1 MENVK
6 KFVAE
11 RARHQRQFERRV
23 NNRQMQTQESK
34 IDTGSALDADPGK
47 ALDASLVVTE
57 YSGTK
62 SDKHD
67 TSNSSRTYLTH
78 AVDAD
83 IRPVDDQVPF
93 AEVQLTAQ
101 HNVLANEQQH
111 TDQSEPRYDTYL
123 LEMVDSN
130 TTPDSTNMCHRGG
143 EIDQDAEQYQ
153 AKIPLLKA
161 ELVKSKEMIEKETY
175 NELSRR
181 FLLLEKHC
189 ISLEISIQH
198 KEESFQSNKPCKNQD
213 SPEFCEFFE
222 INDLKSQLQA
232 KTTLICN
239 LKNQIKSVKEA
250 SNEAKVKHEIDVLET
265 INIELE
271 SSVAKLLAEN
281 EKLNKENEH
290 LKQTY
295 KELYDSIKKTRIQ
308 TKDHN
313 DSLIAQVNSKTVENA
328 DLKAQIQEKV
338 FANVALKNE
347 LRKLKGNSVD
357 TKFAKPSILGK
368 PVLQPPRNQSVVRQ
382 PNAFK
387 SKRPNFLKP
396 RFASQVDV
404 NNVLSKPVT
413 PHYLPKIREYVLAKP
428 HYVIAPSSSRNSQE
442 ESYGSNDRAHN
453 HYLEEARKG
462 TQERNRNSKPS
473 VMHTT
478 SLQNTTNGSKPNP
491 RSNNQISRSLP
502 ISKSSCGMSNDVSL
516 IDHSR
521 YSSSFSDSKHFVC
534 SSCHKCVFDAN
545 HDNCITKF
553 LKEVNS
559 RAKIQSP
566 KTRNNRK
573 LVEPKSLTQKPG
585 RQIAIGQRFSPTKSS
600 AVHEKPNTPRSC
612 LRWKPTGRIF
622 KIAGLR

>member
-1 MENVK
+1 MFCEPDTYRRDLLENLDTLEAVIH
-6 KFVAE
+6 
-11 RARHQRQFERRV
+11 RAIESAINHVLGKSV
-23 NNRQMQTQESK
+23 NETQLQQHESLVTESTTLEANLNT
-34 IDTGSALDADPGK
+34 DVK
-47 ALDASLVVTE
+47 ALDVGSVITE
-57 YSGTK
+57 SSGTK

-67 TSNSSRTYLTH
+67 TSSSSGTYITH

-83 IRPVDDQVPF
+83 IRPVNDQVPF
-93 AEVQLTAQ
+93 AE
-101 HNVLANEQQH
+101 
-111 TDQSEPRYDTYL
+111 
-123 LEMVDSN
+123 VDSN

-143 EIDQDAEQYQ
+143 EIDQDAKQYQ
-153 AKIPLLKA
+153 AKSPLLKA
-161 ELVKSKEMIEKETY
+161 EFLKTNDMVEKEVY
-175 NELSRR
+175 NELSNR
-181 FLLLEKHC
+181 FLQLEKHC
-189 ISLEISIQH
+189 ISLEISMQQ

-213 SPEFCEFFE
+213 APEFCEFFE
-222 INDLKSQLQA
+222 INDLKAQLQA

-387 SKRPNFLKP
+387 SERPNFSKP

-413 PHYLPKIREYVLAKP
+413 PHYLPKVREYVLAKP
-428 HYVIAPSSSRNSQE
+428 HHVIAPGSFRNSQE
-442 ESYGSNDRAHN
+442 EPYGSNDMAHN
-453 HYLEEARKG
+453 HYLEEARKK

-478 SLQNTTNGSKPNP
+478 SLQNTTNGPQLSFKKIVMMSHH
-491 RSNNQISRSLP
+491 RSTSGIHF
-502 ISKSSCGMSNDVSL
+502 DL
-516 IDHSR
+516 IPGAAPVARAPYRLAPSEMKGLSEQLQELSDKGFIR
-521 YSSSFSDSKHFVC
+521 PSSSPWGAPGLICQNK
-534 SSCHKCVFDAN
+534 
-545 HDNCITKF
+545 
-553 LKEVNS
+553 KE
-559 RAKIQSP
+559 
-566 KTRNNRK
+566 
-573 LVEPKSLTQKPG
+573 G
-585 RQIAIGQRFSPTKSS
+585 
-600 AVHEKPNTPRSC
+600 H
-612 LRWKPTGRIF
+612 
-622 KIAGLR
+622 